1 MLSVQMLPK
10 TKCSPVQ
17 MLPGPNAPQSKCSLV
32 LMLPGPIAPTKCSPV
47 QIAPQDFYELN
58 TMANVHESTKS
69 TVGTLEHRLG

>member
-10 TKCSPVQ
+10 TKYSPVQ

-32 LMLPGPIAPTKCSPV
+32 LMLPGPNAPTKCSPV
-47 QIAPQDFYELN
+47 QIAPQYFYEVN
-58 TMANVHESTKS
+58 TMTNVQVSTKS